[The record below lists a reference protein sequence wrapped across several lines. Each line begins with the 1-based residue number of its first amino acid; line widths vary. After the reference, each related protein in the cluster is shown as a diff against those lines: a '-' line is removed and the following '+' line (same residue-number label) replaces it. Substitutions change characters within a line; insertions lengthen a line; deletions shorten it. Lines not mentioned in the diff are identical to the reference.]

1 MRFNAHGVIKDM
13 VYTEHYRTCPHD
25 PTFSNGGG
33 TVFVVERK
41 FCSFCVLF
49 VPTSWEPTVTGRYGL
64 GGRDNS

>member
-33 TVFVVERK
+33 TVFVVERTE
-41 FCSFCVLF
+41 VLLRF
-49 VPTSWEPTVTGRYGL
+49 VRSDPLGTNRYRPL
-64 GGRDNS
+64 QVGGAG